1 MALPCLRRP
10 PWRRPWCRPATAL
23 ATAALLLA
31 AGAAQAGS
39 PVFCG
44 QGPELTARQ
53 QDRLLQFAARIK
65 QQLDASGSRV
75 ALVSR
80 SGLDLDRFQLRYS
93 HAGISLKASANGAW
107 SVRQLYYACDESRP
121 RLYDQGMAGFV
132 MGNDRPDSG
141 FVSLVLLP
149 DDAGAALQAAALDN
163 PRALS
168 LLAARYSANAYPF
181 SQRYQNCNQWVAELM
196 ALAWAPL
203 PAAPSPDGG
212 RPPRAAAQQ
221 WLRDA
226 GYAPVPVAVNSHAL
240 MFAGPFVP
248 WIHLDDHPQ
257 DDLYALKLQVSLPTA
272 LEAFVQR
279 QVPGARR
286 LELCHDGQ
294 QVVLRRGWQPMG
306 PGCRAEAG
314 DEVFEL
320 N

>member
-1 MALPCLRRP
+1 MALKRP
-10 PWRRPWCRPATAL
+10 LAAAL
-23 ATAALLLA
+23 AAAGWLLA
-31 AGAAQAGS
+31 AGAAHAGS

-44 QGPELTARQ
+44 RGPELTARQ

-65 QQLDASGSRV
+65 QQLDASGSQV

-80 SGLDLDRFQLRYS
+80 SGLDLDRFNLRYS

-132 MGNDRPDSG
+132 LGNDRPDSG

-149 DDAGAALQAAALDN
+149 AEAGAALQAAAQDN

-196 ALAWAPL
+196 ALAWGPPQPAP
-203 PAAPSPDGG
+203 PTAEN
-212 RPPRAAAQQ
+212 PRATAQQ
-221 WLRDA
+221 WLRQA
-226 GYAPVPVAVNSHAL
+226 GYAPVPVDVGSHAL

-257 DDLYALKLQVSLPTA
+257 EDLYALKLQVSLPTT
-272 LEAFVQR
+272 LEDFVRR
-279 QVPGARR
+279 QVPGAQR
-286 LELCHDGQ
+286 LELCHDGR
-294 QVVLRRGWQPMG
+294 QVVLRRGWQPLG

-314 DEVFEL
+314 DEVFAL
-320 N
+320 D